1 MYFSTVVK
9 LVVDDHSAQ
18 SIPGAKV
25 SLYDRDT
32 FTPDDHLGTQVTD
45 VNGEA
50 RFEYSSEDFVGI
62 DDRLTGEM
70 PDLYVTVE
78 GPNGDTVHSTRAE
91 TVSNLPQRQMTVRLS
106 RDLVT
111 QHNLLTGA

>member
-1 MYFSTVVK
+1 MYFSTVVR
-9 LVVDDHSAQ
+9 LVVDDHPAQ
-18 SIPGAKV
+18 PLSGVKV
-25 SLYDRDT
+25 SLHDRDT

-45 VNGEA
+45 ANGEA
-50 RFEYSSEDFVGI
+50 RFEYNSDDFVDL

-78 GPNGDTVHSTRAE
+78 GPNGDAIHTSRSE
-91 TVSNLPQRQMTVRLS
+91 TVANLPQRELTVRLS

-111 QHNLLTGA
+111 QHNLLAGA